1 MHPEYNLRPL
11 SPEQTLYGAGDVER
25 MVSIPEI
32 RGIAGLSEI
41 DPEHKESWGNRREF
55 KINEYTKSFGLKF

>member
-11 SPEQTLYGAGDVER
+11 SPEQTLFGAGDVER
-25 MVSIPEI
+25 MVLIPEI
-32 RGIAGLSEI
+32 QGIAGLSEI

-55 KINEYTKSFGLKF
+55 KINEYSLSFGSKF